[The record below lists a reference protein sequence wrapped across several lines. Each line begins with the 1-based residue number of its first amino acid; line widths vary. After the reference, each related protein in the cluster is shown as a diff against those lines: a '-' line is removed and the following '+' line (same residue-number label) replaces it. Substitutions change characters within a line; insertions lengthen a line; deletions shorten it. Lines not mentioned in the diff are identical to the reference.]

1 MPDHDVAAALG
12 ELERKLRDLE
22 DELQGAPRDM
32 RHRAGAADA
41 PAEAPPAA
49 APVVP
54 PGPPSGV
61 SAPAP
66 MAFAAAPPPFT
77 PAAPL
82 PPAPPVAFVA
92 APAPAF
98 EPAPAA
104 PAPAPAVD
112 PLEELG
118 RFRDELERA
127 GRAFLAAYDRALTA
141 LQSATALAIT
151 APEAPVAPA
160 PPVAP
165 PPAAPLPPPRASLE
179 EIVLHGTITVDAGPF
194 TDIATLSAFEQAM
207 RSTAGVREV
216 QVRGFEGSCVFLDV
230 VLDRPVALGAALRRA
245 APVPFTLTQPGPS
258 RLSIAVEPVL

>member
-22 DELQGAPRDM
+22 DELQAAPRDM
-32 RHRAGAADA
+32 RHRAGAPDV
-41 PAEAPPAA
+41 PVEAPPAA
-49 APVVP
+49 APVMP
-54 PGPPSGV
+54 PGPSEGV

-66 MAFAAAPPPFT
+66 VAFAAAPPPFT

-82 PPAPPVAFVA
+82 SPAPPVAFAA

-98 EPAPAA
+98 EAA
-104 PAPAPAVD
+104 PAPPPAVD

-151 APEAPVAPA
+151 APEAPAAPA

-165 PPAAPLPPPRASLE
+165 PPAAPLPPPRASVE

>member
-32 RHRAGAADA
+32 RHRAGAPDV

-54 PGPPSGV
+54 PGPIEGV

-66 MAFAAAPPPFT
+66 VAFAAAPPPFT

-82 PPAPPVAFVA
+82 PQASPVAFAA

-98 EPAPAA
+98 EAA
-104 PAPAPAVD
+104 PAPPPAID

-127 GRAFLAAYDRALTA
+127 GRAFLEAYDRALTA

-165 PPAAPLPPPRASLE
+165 PPAAPLPPPRANLE